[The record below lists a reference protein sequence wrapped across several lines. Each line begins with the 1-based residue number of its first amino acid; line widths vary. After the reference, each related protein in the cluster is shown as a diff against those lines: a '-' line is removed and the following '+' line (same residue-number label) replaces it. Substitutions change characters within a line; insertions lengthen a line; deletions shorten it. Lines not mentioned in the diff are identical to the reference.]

1 MFAVDT
7 LKYSE
12 EFEKAKFTKAQ
23 SKILASSIKQAQEDS
38 IGNLVTKNEL
48 KLTEN
53 AIRSEIDSV
62 RTELKSEIQSVRTEL
77 KSEIKR
83 VEEKIDSTVHKSTLR
98 LIIAIPTIMTAIN
111 YFMKL

>member
-12 EFEKAKFTKAQ
+12 EFEKVKFTKAQ
-23 SKILASSIKQAQEDS
+23 SKILASKIKEAQEDS
-38 IGNLVTKNEL
+38 ANNLVTKNEL

-53 AIRSEIDSV
+53 AI
-62 RTELKSEIQSVRTEL
+62 KAEIQSEISKATL
-77 KSEIKR
+77 K
-83 VEEKIDSTVHKSTLR
+83 
-98 LIIAIPTIMTAIN
+98 IIIVIPAVITAIN